1 MSRSHPEGRQR
12 RHDSIPRRSGSFP
25 KKTMDTPDPK
35 PPAFFSAASDP
46 KTVRSADH
54 RSARLCRDDDVGRDR
69 AIRARAQSKLEKTA
83 GVWAQLPTA
92 CPDGRDAAS

>member
-1 MSRSHPEGRQR
+1 MSRSHLKGCLR

-25 KKTMDTPDPK
+25 KPWILPTQ
-35 PPAFFSAASDP
+35 AARVFSAASDP
-46 KTVRSADH
+46 KAVRPADH
-54 RSARLCRDDDVGRDR
+54 RPARLCRDDDAGRDR
-69 AIRARAQSKLEKTA
+69 AVRARAQSKLEKTA